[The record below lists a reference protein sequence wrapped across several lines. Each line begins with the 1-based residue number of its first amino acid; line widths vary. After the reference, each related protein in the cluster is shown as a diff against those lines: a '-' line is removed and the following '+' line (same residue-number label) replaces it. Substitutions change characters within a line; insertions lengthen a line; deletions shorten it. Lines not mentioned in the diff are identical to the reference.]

1 MINITI
7 LAFCF
12 SAGSEKHFALCCT
25 TEWLYHDNTM
35 GDKLHYSCIVKQL
48 YCKPNHPR
56 TTDGTL
62 LDILDSFQVS
72 VTLF

>member
-12 SAGSEKHFALCCT
+12 SAGSEKHFASSCT
-25 TEWLYHDNTM
+25 TELLYHDNTM
-35 GDKLHYSCIVKQL
+35 GDKLQYSCIVKQL
-48 YCKPNHPR
+48 YCKPNHPS